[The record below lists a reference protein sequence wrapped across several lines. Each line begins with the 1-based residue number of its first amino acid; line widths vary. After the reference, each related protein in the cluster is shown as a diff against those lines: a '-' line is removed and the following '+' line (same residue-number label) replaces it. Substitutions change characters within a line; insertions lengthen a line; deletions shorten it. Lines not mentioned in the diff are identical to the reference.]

1 MNFFPILE
9 KIYKVLFL
17 LMVAGTFSYFILP
30 YILLVSSYLLGY
42 PINRI
47 KRLIKNIKNK
57 KMIKQKIKNLS
68 GKKKTNEKQIKST
81 TLKQLD
87 ELEKKDIEIENIP
100 SKLVVLNEINVLAE
114 RLNYIN
120 IVDRKRLGKK
130 LRELLNEFITRFDE
144 LEKMSNNNSSILQVS
159 NEQTNL
165 KIEMLSKISD
175 VERELLEIRKRDLE
189 KEQNKQ
195 SVQIIEQKIESA
207 VVPSYTEGYT
217 DDLTNCGRAYAKRK

>member
-1 MNFFPILE
+1 M
-9 KIYKVLFL
+9 
-17 LMVAGTFSYFILP
+17 
-30 YILLVSSYLLGY
+30 
-42 PINRI
+42 
-47 KRLIKNIKNK
+47 
-57 KMIKQKIKNLS
+57 
-68 GKKKTNEKQIKST
+68 
-81 TLKQLD
+81 
-87 ELEKKDIEIENIP
+87 
-100 SKLVVLNEINVLAE
+100 VLNEINVLAE

-144 LEKMSNNNSSILQVS
+144 LEKMSNNNSSMLQVS

-217 DDLTNCGRAYAKRK
+217 DDLTNGGRAYAIRK